1 MKLIDKLP
9 SFEHNPVGYEI
20 QDSFDKELEIL
31 SNVKQETFDQLFV
44 DTATWGLDYWEKNLC
59 IETNSKLNYKT
70 RRSNIKAKM
79 RGRGT
84 TTKQVL
90 KSICEDYTKREAD
103 IKEYAKE
110 FLLVLDIIINDCDYN
125 TVVELD
131 KFVNQIKPCHLYHKF
146 MMNLITE
153 NKLYIGAAALTGEEI
168 IVYPW
173 SIKEIE
179 SKGKYN
185 VAIGTAEGNEEIT
198 VYPKEVI

>member
-1 MKLIDKLP
+1 MLIDKEPLH
-9 SFEHNPVGYEI
+9 EQNYVTKEI
-20 QDSFDKELEIL
+20 LSTYDKELEIL
-31 SNVKQETFDQLFV
+31 RNVKQDTFNQFFV
-44 DTATWGLDYWEKNLC
+44 DTATWGLDYWEKMLC
-59 IETNSKLNYKT
+59 IKTNTKLSNKT

-84 TTKQVL
+84 TTIQVL
-90 KSICEDYTKREAD
+90 KSICEAYTKREAG

-131 KFVNQIKPCHLYHKF
+131 KFVDQIKPAHLYHKF
-146 MMNLITE
+146 TMSLISE
-153 NKLYIGAAALTGEEI
+153 NKLYIGAVALTGEEI
-168 IVYPW
+168 AVYPW

-185 VAIGTAEGNEEIT
+185 IAIGTAEGNEEIT
-198 VYPKEVI
+198 VYPREVI